1 MNHPNLILASQSP
14 RRQQLLEQAGLSF
27 QVIPSDI
34 DEGNFEFE
42 EPITYV
48 QKLAFA
54 KAKHVALKHPSKWV
68 IGADTIV
75 SINETILGKP
85 TSKASARAMLTHLSG
100 AMHSVYT
107 GYAISHYHRAYNH
120 VNYAKTDVYF
130 KELSDDEIKWYIET
144 SEPYDKAGAYAI
156 QGLGSSLIKKINGS
170 YTNVVGLPVC
180 EVIEHLLYHNAIQ
193 R

>member
-1 MNHPNLILASQSP
+1 MDPLILASQSP
-14 RRQQLLEQAGLSF
+14 RRQALLKQAGLSF
-27 QVIPSDI
+27 QVIPSYI
-34 DEGNFEFE
+34 DESGFDFEDPVTF
-42 EPITYV
+42 V

-54 KAKHVALKHPSKWV
+54 KAKHIARKHPDKWI

-85 TSKASARAMLTHLSG
+85 TSKDSARAMLKHLSG
-100 AMHSVYT
+100 NMHCVYT
-107 GYAISHYHRAYNH
+107 GYAICHHHRSHNH
-120 VNYAKTDVYF
+120 VNYVKTDVYF
-130 KELSDDEIKWYIET
+130 KRLVDDEIEWYIDT

-180 EVIEHLLYHNAIQ
+180 EVIEHLLYHDAIQ